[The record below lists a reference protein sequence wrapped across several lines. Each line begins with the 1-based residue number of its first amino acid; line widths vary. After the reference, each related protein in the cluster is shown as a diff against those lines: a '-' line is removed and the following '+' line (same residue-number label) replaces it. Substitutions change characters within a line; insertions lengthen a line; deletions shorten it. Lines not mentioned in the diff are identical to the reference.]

1 MEEPGNDPSTTRQ
14 LLEEVKKKN
23 LVNEVQDSGRVVADG
38 ESAGINR
45 HVVGEAESLQER
57 KLRIHPDPESCG
69 WHREVPVEA

>member
-57 KLRIHPDPESCG
+57 K
-69 WHREVPVEA
+69 